1 MKKSNIGGQAL
12 IEGVMMKGPKDI
24 AIAVRKT
31 CGEIVIKKEPVGKL
45 EKSNLVK
52 IPIIRGVIAL
62 INSMVIGVR
71 ALTYSAEFFED
82 EASEDKKSKLDI
94 WIENKF
100 GDKAQDIA
108 IYISVVIAIGMAI
121 LLFGFVPTFLINFLK
136 NVVNSQ
142 ILLSGMEGILKIFM
156 FLGYITAISRMK
168 EVQRVFQ
175 YHGAEHKT
183 IHCYESGQELTVEN
197 ARIFTTL
204 HPRCGTSFLL
214 IVMVISILLFSLL
227 GWDNFI
233 IRVAMKLLLLP
244 LVAGIS
250 YEIIKWAGRSES
262 TLARILS
269 YPGLILQKLTTREPD
284 DRQLEV
290 AIEALKNVLVED
302 KDADIW

>member
-1 MKKSNIGGQAL
+1 MKKSSIGGQAL